1 MAKVEA
7 LEDDSIFI
15 ETSTGKKYYLKIK
28 GAKRP
33 GVEAWNWATHLCQ
46 FSQLL
51 GNELSGYVAE
61 VAYGSRGDLGRYQPP
76 PVGIIPSKARVAT
89 ASAAGPGSARPAAIP
104 EDGTLPTGGA
114 YSPLGSTPTRSP
126 GSTMPKAM
134 GGLSGDSP
142 ADSTETDEGEETAE
156 EAQRRQQWIEY
167 YVSIGQYKEAE
178 EIGWDLQY
186 PPDPRQAAGGA
197 EPGPLYAA
205 NYAGAAPAKEKKGG
219 GLFGRGKK
227 AEVHAAPQPDT
238 PKGSQMQWLEAGV
251 DAGLK
256 TPSSG
261 TGTGLQTPANAE
273 AGSR

>member
-1 MAKVEA
+1 
-7 LEDDSIFI
+7 
-15 ETSTGKKYYLKIK
+15 
-28 GAKRP
+28 
-33 GVEAWNWATHLCQ
+33 
-46 FSQLL
+46 
-51 GNELSGYVAE
+51 
-61 VAYGSRGDLGRYQPP
+61 
-76 PVGIIPSKARVAT
+76 
-89 ASAAGPGSARPAAIP
+89 
-104 EDGTLPTGGA
+104 
-114 YSPLGSTPTRSP
+114 
-126 GSTMPKAM
+126 MPKVGPNANPNPNPEPKPSLLAVPDPPCPRHALKPKPNLNPYPYPYPYPYPCNQAM

-227 AEVHAAPQPDT
+227 AEVPAAPQPDT

-261 TGTGLQTPANAE
+261 TSTGLQTPANAE

>member
-1 MAKVEA
+1 MRLDIPRYTPPSGIPTGGIPTKVSR
-7 LEDDSIFI
+7 SI
-15 ETSTGKKYYLKIK
+15 
-28 GAKRP
+28 A
-33 GVEAWNWATHLCQ
+33 A
-46 FSQLL
+46 
-51 GNELSGYVAE
+51 AE
-61 VAYGSRGDLGRYQPP
+61 R
-76 PVGIIPSKARVAT
+76 
-89 ASAAGPGSARPAAIP
+89 AAVPGSARPAAIP
-104 EDGTLPTGGA
+104 EDGTLPDGGRPA
-114 YSPLGSTPTRSP
+114 TTPGSTPTRSP
-126 GSTMPKAM
+126 GSTLPKAM
-134 GGLSGDSP
+134 GSLLGDSP

-156 EAQRRQQWIEY
+156 ESQRRQQWVEY

-227 AEVHAAPQPDT
+227 AEVPAAPQPDT

-261 TGTGLQTPANAE
+261 TGTGLQTP
-273 AGSR
+273 